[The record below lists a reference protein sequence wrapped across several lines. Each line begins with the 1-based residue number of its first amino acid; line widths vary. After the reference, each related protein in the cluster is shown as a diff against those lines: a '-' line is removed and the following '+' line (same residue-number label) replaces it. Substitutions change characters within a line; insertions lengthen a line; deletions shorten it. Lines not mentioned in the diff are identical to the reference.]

1 MEGEMS
7 KKSNTGNGKKLLKA
21 HEGEKRWTREKK
33 LKIQGSKK
41 EISQIW
47 VMGRKE
53 WLKSML

>member
-1 MEGEMS
+1 MS

-21 HEGEKRWTREKK
+21 YEGEKRWTREKK

-47 VMGRKE
+47 VMGSQQK
-53 WLKSML
+53 LKSML